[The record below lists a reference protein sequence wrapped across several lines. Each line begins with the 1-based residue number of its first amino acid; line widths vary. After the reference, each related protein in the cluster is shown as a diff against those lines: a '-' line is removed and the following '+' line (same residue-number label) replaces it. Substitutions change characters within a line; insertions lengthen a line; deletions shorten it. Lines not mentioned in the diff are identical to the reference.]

1 MPQFFIDQKFEVD
14 SEVELRGSDAKHIV
28 QVLRLSPGDWIVLSD
43 GTGKSYEADIVETSP
58 RSVKAKIRALRSE
71 RKLSDLTLAI
81 AITKHDK
88 TEIVIQKTVELGIA
102 RIIPFH
108 SERTVPRLVEDV
120 TDKKLERWQKIAMEA
135 AKQSG
140 LPYRPKV
147 EVPLSFDDLLKVV
160 SDFSTG
166 ILFWEGETGRSIASY
181 KDALSR
187 PGPKIVIIGPE
198 GGFSKDE
205 VEKARA
211 AGAVTASLG
220 QQILR
225 VETAAI
231 AALAICQYE
240 SGEFGI

>member
-1 MPQFFIDQKFEVD
+1 MPQFFIDQKFDVGSEVD
-14 SEVELRGSDAKHIV
+14 LRGADAKHVV
-28 QVLRLSPGDWIVLSD
+28 QVLRLTPGDWIVLSD
-43 GTGKSYEADIVETSP
+43 GSGKSYEAEITDASP
-58 RSVKAKIRALRSE
+58 RSVTAKIKSLRSQ

-88 TEIVIQKTVELGIA
+88 TEAVIQKTVELGIA

-108 SERTVPRLVEDV
+108 SERTVPKLVSDV
-120 TDKKLERWQKIAMEA
+120 TDKKLERWQKISMEA

-140 LPYRPKV
+140 LPFFPKV
-147 EVPLSFDDLLKVV
+147 ERPLPFDELVRTIP
-160 SDFSTG
+160 DFVTS
-166 ILFWEGETGRSIASY
+166 ILFWEGEKDRGIADY
-181 KDALSR
+181 KDELSQE
-187 PGPKIVIIGPE
+187 GKKLVVIGPE

-240 SGEFGI
+240 SGEFRV

>member
-1 MPQFFIDQKFEVD
+1 VPQFFIDQKFD
-14 SEVELRGSDAKHIV
+14 LGSEVELRGSDAKHIV

-43 GTGKSYEADIVETSP
+43 GSGKSYEAEILETSP
-58 RSVKAKIRALRSE
+58 RSVKAQIKKLRSQ
-71 RKLSDLTLAI
+71 RKKSDLTLAI

-88 TEIVIQKTVELGIA
+88 TEAVIQKSVELGIA

-120 TDKKLERWQKIAMEA
+120 TEKKLERWQKIAMEA

-140 LPYRPKV
+140 LPFRPTV
-147 EVPLSFDDLLKVV
+147 ERPLSFDDLVKLFPEFTTSV
-160 SDFSTG
+160 
-166 ILFWEGETGRSIASY
+166 LFWEGENEKSIASY
-181 KDALSR
+181 KGSLLKEGS
-187 PGPKIVIIGPE
+187 KFIIIGPE
-198 GGFSKDE
+198 GGFSKGE
-205 VEKARA
+205 VAKAKS

-240 SGEFGI
+240 SGEF